1 MCGVLKMSGK
11 MEDNSVVVH
20 VPAKR
25 SALWYWRTFKRF
37 VRHHYKIA
45 RVWGAIA
52 LGSAMMVA
60 GVPLALLPGHLGV
73 PLVLIGLVLLLR
85 NAMWA
90 RRHFVHLKRRHP
102 NLIMPIRKLLRKNP
116 PWVSVLWHQV
126 LRTERLFMK
135 LIKSRGFLAA
145 FRRKVQKSG
154 FNPA

>member
-1 MCGVLKMSGK
+1 MSVK
-11 MEDNSVVVH
+11 EENRSVIVY
-20 VPAKR
+20 VPTKR
-25 SALWYWRTFKRF
+25 GASWYWRGFKRF
-37 VRHHYKIA
+37 LRRYYKIA

-90 RRHFVHLKRRHP
+90 RRHFIHLKRRHP

-116 PWVSVLWHQV
+116 PWVSVIWHQV
-126 LRTERLFMK
+126 LRTERLVMK
-135 LIKSRGFLAA
+135 LVKSRGFLAA

-154 FNPA
+154 FTVA